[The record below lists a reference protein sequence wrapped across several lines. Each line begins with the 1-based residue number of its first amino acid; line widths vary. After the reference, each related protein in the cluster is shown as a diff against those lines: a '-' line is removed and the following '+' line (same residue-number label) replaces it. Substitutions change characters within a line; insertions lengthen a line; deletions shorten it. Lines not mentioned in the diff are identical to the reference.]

1 MAGIKV
7 PTIDELDELLDD
19 KTYEIYEKG
28 LTCTINQADSN
39 WATNL
44 IKTYKPR
51 SVAEMSAF
59 VAVIRPGC
67 ASFLEDFIN
76 RKIHTTNIPELDDL
90 LKEGSQR
97 LLYQELIMKY
107 LVWLGIPETGSYD
120 IIKKIAKKKFK
131 EPELKELKAKL
142 LDGWTTKLHTAEGF
156 EETWQA
162 VEDAA
167 HYSFNACVS
176 ADTILQR
183 PRMTLN
189 NKSLTVGE
197 MYRIANDRKYARET
211 NHLHLYDKYKNNGYG
226 NALSMF
232 DDKRIRCNKIVDIR
246 EAGIQK
252 IYRVKMETGEFLDCT
267 MNHKFPTPNG
277 KKELRELKVGDIL
290 YVKGNY
296 EKNHK
301 KYPLTNGR
309 FIKNHPKKGQH
320 GFQQKKNGKSRI
332 FHDKERKCKEDYLP
346 CEKCGKEYSES
357 MRFELP
363 HIDGD
368 RTNNKNSNLKW
379 LCVSCHKKEHY
390 IMGRRKVY
398 EKGIP
403 TEESKIESITFLRE
417 DMTYDI
423 EMEAP
428 AHTFVSESGLVTSN
442 SHSLAYAYDS
452 LYGAYLKSHYPLE
465 YYTVALN
472 MYNEDAE
479 RTARLTEELQYFKI
493 TLKSPKFGHSKSEYV
508 LDRETNTIYK
518 GCKSIKY
525 VNEEVPNALY
535 ELAKNNYKTFSE
547 LLGDIKQT
555 GINSRQLEILIKLN
569 FFDVFGNSK
578 ELMILVELF
587 DTFKWG
593 DAKQIS
599 KDKIEEVSF
608 IRQALDKYCTQTEK
622 KYIVPDKATC
632 LKILNELESQI
643 KASNLTD
650 YSLKDKIQW
659 QQEYLG
665 YTSASGRKEDSRLLI
680 VKDIAAVKRKSDGKQ
695 FGYGIIFQ
703 SIGSGKQIRMT
714 ALNPVYKN
722 CGEIKKGDV
731 IYCIDY
737 AKKGAYYNIT
747 KYKKN
752 E

>member
-1 MAGIKV
+1 MLSWKPLQSSSGFRLYCKAIGLDINDYEKIGKELSALSEAKKPYTECSKMKDENWRKIIEASRPFVGVIESVAASPCSMCLATAPIRENIGMIKTKASEDDEENITLCCLLDGGNCDKYKYLKNDYLTVKVWYLIEQTCRMAGIKV

-142 LDGWTTKLHTAEGF
+142 LDGWTTKLHTTEGF

-167 HYSFNACVS
+167 HYSFNA
-176 ADTILQR
+176 
-183 PRMTLN
+183 
-189 NKSLTVGE
+189 
-197 MYRIANDRKYARET
+197 
-211 NHLHLYDKYKNNGYG
+211 
-226 NALSMF
+226 
-232 DDKRIRCNKIVDIR
+232 
-246 EAGIQK
+246 
-252 IYRVKMETGEFLDCT
+252 
-267 MNHKFPTPNG
+267 
-277 KKELRELKVGDIL
+277 
-290 YVKGNY
+290 
-296 EKNHK
+296 
-301 KYPLTNGR
+301 
-309 FIKNHPKKGQH
+309 
-320 GFQQKKNGKSRI
+320 
-332 FHDKERKCKEDYLP
+332 
-346 CEKCGKEYSES
+346 
-357 MRFELP
+357 
-363 HIDGD
+363 
-368 RTNNKNSNLKW
+368 
-379 LCVSCHKKEHY
+379 
-390 IMGRRKVY
+390 
-398 EKGIP
+398 
-403 TEESKIESITFLRE
+403 
-417 DMTYDI
+417 
-423 EMEAP
+423 
-428 AHTFVSESGLVTSN
+428 

-555 GINSRQLEILIKLN
+555 GINSRQLEILIKLD

-599 KDKIEEVSF
+599 KDKLEEVSF

-643 KASNLTD
+643 KASNLID

-747 KYKKN
+747 KYKKI

>member
-1 MAGIKV
+1 M

-44 IKTYKPR
+44 IKTYKPK

-142 LDGWTTKLHTAEGF
+142 LDGWTTKLHTTEGF

-183 PRMTLN
+183 PGMTLN

-267 MNHKFPTPNG
+267 MNHRFPTPNG
-277 KKELRELKVGDIL
+277 KKELSKLSIGDIL
-290 YVKGNY
+290 YVKG
-296 EKNHK
+296 KC
-301 KYPLTNGR
+301 
-309 FIKNHPKKGQH
+309 
-320 GFQQKKNGKSRI
+320 
-332 FHDKERKCKEDYLP
+332 DKDYT
-346 CEKCGKEYSES
+346 
-357 MRFELP
+357 M
-363 HIDGD
+363 
-368 RTNNKNSNLKW
+368 
-379 LCVSCHKKEHY
+379 
-390 IMGRRKVY
+390 
-398 EKGIP
+398 GIP

-555 GINSRQLEILIKLN
+555 GINSRQLEILIKLD
-569 FFDVFGNSK
+569 FFDAFGNSK
-578 ELMILVELF
+578 ELMTLVELF

-632 LKILNELESQI
+632 LKILNELENQI

-747 KYKKN
+747 KYKKI

>member
-1 MAGIKV
+1 M

-142 LDGWTTKLHTAEGF
+142 LDGWMTKLHTTEGF

-167 HYSFNACVS
+167 HYSFNA
-176 ADTILQR
+176 
-183 PRMTLN
+183 
-189 NKSLTVGE
+189 
-197 MYRIANDRKYARET
+197 
-211 NHLHLYDKYKNNGYG
+211 
-226 NALSMF
+226 
-232 DDKRIRCNKIVDIR
+232 
-246 EAGIQK
+246 
-252 IYRVKMETGEFLDCT
+252 
-267 MNHKFPTPNG
+267 
-277 KKELRELKVGDIL
+277 
-290 YVKGNY
+290 
-296 EKNHK
+296 
-301 KYPLTNGR
+301 
-309 FIKNHPKKGQH
+309 
-320 GFQQKKNGKSRI
+320 
-332 FHDKERKCKEDYLP
+332 
-346 CEKCGKEYSES
+346 
-357 MRFELP
+357 
-363 HIDGD
+363 
-368 RTNNKNSNLKW
+368 
-379 LCVSCHKKEHY
+379 
-390 IMGRRKVY
+390 
-398 EKGIP
+398 
-403 TEESKIESITFLRE
+403 
-417 DMTYDI
+417 
-423 EMEAP
+423 
-428 AHTFVSESGLVTSN
+428 

-555 GINSRQLEILIKLN
+555 GINSRQLEILIKLD

-599 KDKIEEVSF
+599 KDKLEEVSF

-680 VKDIAAVKRKSDGKQ
+680 VKDIATVKRKSDGKQ

-747 KYKKN
+747 KYKKF

>member
-44 IKTYKPR
+44 IKTYKPK

-142 LDGWTTKLHTAEGF
+142 LDGWTTKLHTTEGF

-176 ADTILQR
+176 ADTILQGNGE
-183 PRMTLN
+183 MLK
-189 NKSLTVGE
+189 NKALTVGE
-197 MYRIANDRKYARET
+197 MYKIANDRKYAIET
-211 NHLHLYDKYKNNGYG
+211 NHLHLYNQYKNNGYG

-232 DDKRIRCNKIVDIR
+232 ANKRIMRNKIVDIR
-246 EAGIQK
+246 EAGVQK
-252 IYRVKMETGEFLDCT
+252 IYRVRMKTGEFLDCT

-277 KKELRELKVGDIL
+277 KKELSKLNIGDIL
-290 YVKGNY
+290 YVIGKCDKNY
-296 EKNHK
+296 
-301 KYPLTNGR
+301 T
-309 FIKNHPKKGQH
+309 
-320 GFQQKKNGKSRI
+320 
-332 FHDKERKCKEDYLP
+332 
-346 CEKCGKEYSES
+346 
-357 MRFELP
+357 M
-363 HIDGD
+363 
-368 RTNNKNSNLKW
+368 
-379 LCVSCHKKEHY
+379 
-390 IMGRRKVY
+390 
-398 EKGIP
+398 GIP
-403 TEESKIESITFLRE
+403 AEESKIESITFLRE

-535 ELAKNNYKTFSE
+535 ELARNNYKTFSE

-555 GINSRQLEILIKLN
+555 GINSRQLEILIKLD
-569 FFDVFGNSK
+569 FFDVFGNSR
-578 ELMILVELF
+578 ELMTLVELF

-599 KDKIEEVSF
+599 KDKIEDGSF

-632 LKILNELESQI
+632 LKILSELENQI

-680 VKDIAAVKRKSDGKQ
+680 VKDIVAVKRKSDGKQ

-747 KYKKN
+747 KYKKI

>member
-44 IKTYKPR
+44 IKTYKPK

-142 LDGWTTKLHTAEGF
+142 LDGWTTKLHTTEGF

-176 ADTILQR
+176 ADTILQGNGE
-183 PRMTLN
+183 MLK
-189 NKSLTVGE
+189 NKALTVGE
-197 MYRIANDRKYARET
+197 MYKIANDRKYAIET
-211 NHLHLYDKYKNNGYG
+211 NHLHLYNQYKNNGYG

-232 DDKRIRCNKIVDIR
+232 ANKRIMRNKIVDIR
-246 EAGIQK
+246 EAGVQK
-252 IYRVKMETGEFLDCT
+252 IYRVRMKTGEFLDCT

-277 KKELRELKVGDIL
+277 KKELSKLNIGDIL
-290 YVKGNY
+290 YVIGKCDKNY
-296 EKNHK
+296 
-301 KYPLTNGR
+301 T
-309 FIKNHPKKGQH
+309 
-320 GFQQKKNGKSRI
+320 
-332 FHDKERKCKEDYLP
+332 
-346 CEKCGKEYSES
+346 
-357 MRFELP
+357 M
-363 HIDGD
+363 
-368 RTNNKNSNLKW
+368 
-379 LCVSCHKKEHY
+379 
-390 IMGRRKVY
+390 
-398 EKGIP
+398 GIP
-403 TEESKIESITFLRE
+403 AEESKIESITFLRE

-535 ELAKNNYKTFSE
+535 ELARNNYKTFSE

-555 GINSRQLEILIKLN
+555 GINSRQLEILIKLD
-569 FFDVFGNSK
+569 FFDVFGNSR
-578 ELMILVELF
+578 ELMTLVELF

-599 KDKIEEVSF
+599 KDKIEDGSF

-632 LKILNELESQI
+632 LKILSELENQI

-747 KYKKN
+747 KYKKI